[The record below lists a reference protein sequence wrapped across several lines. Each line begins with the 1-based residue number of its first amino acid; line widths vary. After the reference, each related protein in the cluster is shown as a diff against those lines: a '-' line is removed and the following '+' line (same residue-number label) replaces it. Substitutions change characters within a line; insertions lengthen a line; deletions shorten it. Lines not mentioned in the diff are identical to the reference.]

1 MRAVPICSLVVLVA
15 LGAPLRAQQ
24 LELLPD
30 ASGRA
35 SLSRYAPA
43 DEGLL
48 WDAWIG
54 AGLTL
59 ARYERTELVFDGDI
73 ETVVGNAYR
82 AFDADQVNYHLAGSV
97 RHSAGPYTVSALF
110 HHVSRHRSDRAK
122 LFSFDWNLLG
132 VQVER
137 SLAEPVPA
145 RVSLMFGRMLQAS
158 RPQYDWELQA
168 HASADVWRRPWGD
181 LYLAA
186 GLGLLG
192 ARSSP
197 DYPREGFADRQLE
210 AGLRLSRGPR
220 RAELYARWE
229 HRNDVLLERPGAL
242 SRGLFGLRLESGR
255 RGWVR

>member
-1 MRAVPICSLVVLVA
+1 MRAGPTCSFAVLLA
-15 LGAPLRAQQ
+15 LGASLGAQQ
-24 LELLPD
+24 VEWLPD

-35 SLSRYAPA
+35 SLARYAPA

-59 ARYERTELVFDGDI
+59 ARYERTELVFDGDV

-82 AFDADQVNYHLAGSV
+82 AFDADQVNYHLAGSL
-97 RHSAGPYTVSALF
+97 RHSAGPYTVTALF

-122 LFSFDWNLLG
+122 EFSFDWNLLG

-137 SLAEPVPA
+137 SLAEPVPGQ
-145 RVSLMFGRMLQAS
+145 VSLLFGRMTQTS
-158 RPQYDWELQA
+158 RPHYDWELQA
-168 HASADVWRRPWGD
+168 RAQADVWRRPWGA
-181 LYLAA
+181 LYLEA

-197 DYPREGFADRQLE
+197 EYPREGFADRQLE
-210 AGLRLSRGPR
+210 GGLRLSRGPR

-255 RGWVR
+255 RGWMR